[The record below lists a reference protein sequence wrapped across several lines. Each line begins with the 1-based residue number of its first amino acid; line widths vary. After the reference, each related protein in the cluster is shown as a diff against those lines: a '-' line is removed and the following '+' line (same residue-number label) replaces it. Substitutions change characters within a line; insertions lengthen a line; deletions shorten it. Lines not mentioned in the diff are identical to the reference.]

1 MTPEILEELY
11 DLTGLE
17 CEWREHPWRPNIYV
31 SYYGQIAKNI
41 RGRIVIKRQHLQ
53 NSGYLVV
60 SVGDY
65 KTSTSSYNNQL
76 VHRLV
81 AETYLTNYYNK
92 PHVNHIDGNKL
103 NNCADNLEWCTPN
116 ENMRHA
122 FSNGLCQSKKVKL
135 IETGEIF
142 NSMSECAREI
152 DGSTSGIYDCK
163 TGRQK
168 AHRGYHFKFQDG
180 QNDPEFD
187 YRRRDKF
194 LGIMVTDISTGKEAY
209 FESVY
214 EASERLGYDRKDIE
228 FALSN
233 EDNRLDNYII
243 EFAGREE
250 RLLYGDEEYKLLS
263 WIQIGIL

>member
-1 MTPEILEELY
+1 MEY
-11 DLTGLE
+11 
-17 CEWREHPWRPNIYV
+17 
-31 SYYGQIAKNI
+31 
-41 RGRIVIKRQHLQ
+41 
-53 NSGYLVV
+53 
-60 SVGDY
+60 
-65 KTSTSSYNNQL
+65 
-76 VHRLV
+76 
-81 AETYLTNYYNK
+81 
-92 PHVNHIDGNKL
+92 
-103 NNCADNLEWCTPN
+103 
-116 ENMRHA
+116 
-122 FSNGLCQSKKVKL
+122 
-135 IETGEIF
+135 
-142 NSMSECAREI
+142 
-152 DGSTSGIYDCK
+152 
-163 TGRQK
+163 
-168 AHRGYHFKFQDG
+168 KFQDG

-194 LGIMVTDISTGKEAY
+194 LGIMVTDISTGKETY